1 MIRGT
6 WLSQRITP
14 CAVNRQEER
23 YSVGYGEIVNRHA
36 GKLVPPTIHPKL
48 SNIHP
53 FQQSLAVITRA
64 LLSGFE
70 TFDLL
75 SASITIH
82 GRFSN
87 YAANLSRPSLHLF
100 LSLVKR
106 IFNFAVFL

>member
-6 WLSQRITP
+6 WLFQRIAP
-14 CAVNRQEER
+14 CAANKQKER

-70 TFDLL
+70 IFDLL
-75 SASITIH
+75 SFGFDHDSRKIFKSCGQFVPTFTSSI
-82 GRFSN
+82 
-87 YAANLSRPSLHLF
+87 SLTRQADF
-100 LSLVKR
+100 
-106 IFNFAVFL
+106 